1 MAMWNEMRI
10 LEEMGRVFR
19 LEIDTLNNV
28 WKALDDNSTRA
39 VEMLLNC
46 QGKIVVTGMGK
57 SGYIAQKI
65 ASTMVST
72 GTQAV
77 FLHPGDGMHGDV
89 GIIQG
94 QDVVIAISKSGE
106 SDELLSILL
115 YAKNLGVP
123 LIAITAQPSSTLAG
137 RADLVLHTPVDQE
150 ACPLNLA
157 PTSSSTAALVLGDA
171 LAMTLMKLRG
181 FNPDEFARYHPGG
194 QLGKRLLLRVR
205 DIMRAGEDNPLVHV
219 NDTVQEML
227 SQITGKRSGA
237 VSVVDGDS
245 RLLGLITDYD
255 IRKVLEKGNDIFSL
269 PITEI
274 MNRSATSIYSD
285 EMAVKAMDLME
296 NRGRPFLLLPVLD
309 RQSEKVVGLIH
320 LHDMVS
326 KGL

>member
-89 GIIQG
+89 GIIQER
-94 QDVVIAISKSGE
+94 DVVIAISKSGE

-115 YAKNLGVP
+115 YAKNLGIP

-137 RADLVLHTPVDQE
+137 RADLVLHTSGLPSLQPTIYFQANEQIQLGAGIPFGDGLRCAGGAAYRLGVRFADSNGSASWGPTYPNAPWSAGTERHFQAWYRNNLSP
-150 ACPLNLA
+150 ACG
-157 PTSSSTAALVLGDA
+157 T
-171 LAMTLMKLRG
+171 G
-181 FNPDEFARYHPGG
+181 FN
-194 QLGKRLLLRVR
+194 
-205 DIMRAGEDNPLVHV
+205 
-219 NDTVQEML
+219 L
-227 SQITGKRSGA
+227 SNGYTILFT
-237 VSVVDGDS
+237 
-245 RLLGLITDYD
+245 
-255 IRKVLEKGNDIFSL
+255 
-269 PITEI
+269 P
-274 MNRSATSIYSD
+274 
-285 EMAVKAMDLME
+285 
-296 NRGRPFLLLPVLD
+296 
-309 RQSEKVVGLIH
+309 
-320 LHDMVS
+320 
-326 KGL
+326 